1 MNIRLLVFVF
11 ILTTGCQ
18 GKNNSSQNLST
29 TDTSQKAT
37 VSEQKEIPGF
47 YKWTG
52 TINSSIPAF
61 LWFIVKDKVIK
72 GELTYLKTKK
82 QLPITVIGR
91 INEEGF
97 KIYEFQKDGHITGTF
112 MGSLQGNKFKGD
124 WYDPSTGKKLS
135 FQFISKDTIINS
147 VDTILQPTN
156 IAGEY
161 SYQFGQKGY
170 QGGIDIVGINKK
182 LASFDISCVTAAP
195 AFNVA
200 NVTADSIRILN
211 NIIIYKDPESENCQ
225 FKIRVF
231 KGFLIIDYINN
242 KYDCGFGMNA
252 TVEGIFVKLK

>member
-1 MNIRLLVFVF
+1 MNIRLLLFVF
-11 ILTTGCQ
+11 IITAGCKE
-18 GKNNSSQNLST
+18 KNNSSQKVST
-29 TDTSQKAT
+29 TDTVQKT
-37 VSEQKEIPGF
+37 TISEQKEITDF

-61 LWFIVKDKVIK
+61 LWFVVKDKVIK

-82 QLPITVIGR
+82 QLPITVFGR
-91 INEEGF
+91 VNEEGF

-112 MGSLQGNKFKGD
+112 IGRLQGEKFKGD
-124 WYDPSTGKKLS
+124 WYNPSTDKTLS
-135 FQFISKDTIINS
+135 FQFITKDTILNS

-156 IAGEY
+156 ISGKY

-170 QGGIDIVGINKK
+170 QGGIDIVGISKR
-182 LASFDISCVTAAP
+182 LASFDISCVTSAP

-200 NVTADSIRILN
+200 NVTADSIRIVN
-211 NIIIYKDPESENCQ
+211 NTINYKDPESDNCQ
-225 FKIRVF
+225 FKIRIF
-231 KGFLIIDYINN
+231 KDFLIIDYIDN

>member
-91 INEEGF
+91 IN
-97 KIYEFQKDGHITGTF
+97 
-112 MGSLQGNKFKGD
+112 
-124 WYDPSTGKKLS
+124 
-135 FQFISKDTIINS
+135 
-147 VDTILQPTN
+147 
-156 IAGEY
+156 
-161 SYQFGQKGY
+161 
-170 QGGIDIVGINKK
+170 
-182 LASFDISCVTAAP
+182 
-195 AFNVA
+195 
-200 NVTADSIRILN
+200 
-211 NIIIYKDPESENCQ
+211 
-225 FKIRVF
+225 
-231 KGFLIIDYINN
+231 
-242 KYDCGFGMNA
+242 
-252 TVEGIFVKLK
+252 